1 MYDSIMKLFL
11 AIWSAFAI
19 MIAVQATYAN
29 KNSNEGNHDVKA
41 FLDVNVVPMDTR
53 VVLEHQTVVVVD
65 GLISEV
71 GLSSMTE
78 VPDHAQIIDGT
89 GKFLIPGLA
98 DMHVH
103 ISNLD
108 EFLLF
113 IANGVTTVNNMFGY
127 KECLAWRTDIE
138 RGDILGPT
146 IYTSGPI
153 IDGNPPFIE
162 GSTVVETAAE
172 AKRVVVAQKSAGYD
186 FIKVYDFLTQDAYA
200 AILFYAGEYGIPVVG
215 HVPDKV
221 GLRGVLASGQKSIEH
236 LRGYAP
242 ALAIYPDKVTFGT
255 EDWAMADTS
264 KIQDLAEATRD
275 AGVWNC
281 PTLVVGQKWVQP
293 DEQRELLAMPVM
305 RYVSPEVRAEWDP
318 SVNYLSY
325 FTAEK
330 LAAVERSHRQRS
342 MMTRALHESG
352 ARLLL
357 GTDSGNPFVVAGF
370 SVHEELANLVDSGL
384 TPYEALLTGTQNASE
399 FVGAPK
405 EFGVVTTGARADLIL
420 TNHNPLDDID
430 AVAKSEGVMV
440 RGVWLPKKE

>member
-1 MYDSIMKLFL
+1 
-11 AIWSAFAI
+11 
-19 MIAVQATYAN
+19 MIAVQTTSAN
-29 KNSNEGNHDVKA
+29 QIPTEGNHYITA
-41 FLDVNVVPMDTR
+41 FVDVNVVPMDTP
-53 VVLEHQTVVVVD
+53 VVLEHQTVVVVN

-71 GLSSMTE
+71 SLSSITE
-78 VPDHAQIIDGT
+78 VPNHAQIINGT

-103 ISNLD
+103 ISNQD

-127 KECLAWRTDIE
+127 TECLAWRSDIE

-200 AILFYAGEYGIPVVG
+200 AILLAAEENGIPVVG

-221 GLRGVLASGQKSIEH
+221 GLSGVLASGQKSIEH

-242 ALAIYPDKVTFGT
+242 ALASYPDKVTFGT

-264 KIQDLAEATRD
+264 KMHNLAEATRD

-281 PTLVVGQKWVQP
+281 PTLVVSQKWVQP

-305 RYVSPEVRAEWDP
+305 RYISPEVRAEWDP
-318 SVNYLSY
+318 SNNYLSY

-330 LAAVERSHRQRS
+330 LAAVKGSHRQRS

-384 TPYEALLTGTQNASE
+384 TPYEALLTGTRNAAE
-399 FVGAPK
+399 FVDAPK
-405 EFGVVTTGARADLIL
+405 KFGVVTTGARADLIL
-420 TNHNPLDDID
+420 TKHNPLDDID

-440 RGVWLPKKE
+440 RGVWLPRKELLQMLERLAESYTSVNK